1 MGHTRHDMASVYR
14 ERLSDERLRAV
25 QHPNRVVQLSTS
37 TKTTSYPEMRV
48 D

>member
-25 QHPNRVVQLSTS
+25 SECVRKWVFGEVS
-37 TKTTSYPEMRV
+37 
-48 D
+48 